1 MISFVSSVCP
11 APNVER
17 DRDLIRTFKKGKKQK
32 SKLKKKNNNYSQKF
46 LLEIHLLS
54 VIARSETSH
63 LVEKQ
68 QAGDKANKELAYFF
82 LNLLV
87 IFTPLSLIF
96 YHVPDR
102 LPRADSTYSHE
113 DIKINS
119 VKPQCNEPLLRF
131 SI

>member
-17 DRDLIRTFKKGKKQK
+17 DRDLIRTFEKRKEAKKQI
-32 SKLKKKNNNYSQKF
+32 KKKNNNYSQKF

-54 VIARSETSH
+54 VIAKSETSH

-82 LNLLV
+82 
-87 IFTPLSLIF
+87 
-96 YHVPDR
+96 
-102 LPRADSTYSHE
+102 
-113 DIKINS
+113 
-119 VKPQCNEPLLRF
+119 
-131 SI
+131 

>member
-32 SKLKKKNNNYSQKF
+32 SKFKKKTNNNYSQKF

-54 VIARSETSH
+54 VIAKSETSH

-82 LNLLV
+82 
-87 IFTPLSLIF
+87 
-96 YHVPDR
+96 
-102 LPRADSTYSHE
+102 
-113 DIKINS
+113 
-119 VKPQCNEPLLRF
+119 
-131 SI
+131 

>member
-46 LLEIHLLS
+46 LLKIHLLS

-68 QAGDKANKELAYFF
+68 QAGGKANKELAYFF
-82 LNLLV
+82 
-87 IFTPLSLIF
+87 
-96 YHVPDR
+96 
-102 LPRADSTYSHE
+102 
-113 DIKINS
+113 
-119 VKPQCNEPLLRF
+119 
-131 SI
+131 

>member
-32 SKLKKKNNNYSQKF
+32 SKFKKKKNNNYSQKF

-54 VIARSETSH
+54 VIAKSETSH

-82 LNLLV
+82 
-87 IFTPLSLIF
+87 
-96 YHVPDR
+96 
-102 LPRADSTYSHE
+102 
-113 DIKINS
+113 
-119 VKPQCNEPLLRF
+119 
-131 SI
+131 

>member
-32 SKLKKKNNNYSQKF
+32 SKFKKNNSYSQKF

-54 VIARSETSH
+54 VIAKSETSH
-63 LVEKQ
+63 LVDKQ

-82 LNLLV
+82 
-87 IFTPLSLIF
+87 
-96 YHVPDR
+96 
-102 LPRADSTYSHE
+102 
-113 DIKINS
+113 
-119 VKPQCNEPLLRF
+119 
-131 SI
+131 

>member
-32 SKLKKKNNNYSQKF
+32 SKFKKKNNNYSQKF

-82 LNLLV
+82 
-87 IFTPLSLIF
+87 
-96 YHVPDR
+96 
-102 LPRADSTYSHE
+102 
-113 DIKINS
+113 
-119 VKPQCNEPLLRF
+119 
-131 SI
+131 